1 MTPCSVKASPI
12 VQCNTVQYLPPA
24 SPSVTPTQSAEA
36 AVMAPSRWMA
46 VTCWLE
52 AAQDGPR
59 PPLQQHGLNINS
71 SSAGVATYLPLRT
84 ASLFRAPRRCALAA
98 APPDLAPAAILPRM

>member
-1 MTPCSVKASPI
+1 M
-12 VQCNTVQYLPPA
+12 
-24 SPSVTPTQSAEA
+24 TPTQSAEA

-52 AAQDGPR
+52 ADQDGPR
-59 PPLQQHGLNINS
+59 PPLQQRGLNSNNNNNS
-71 SSAGVATYLPLRT
+71 CAGAATYLPLRT

-98 APPDLAPAAILPRM
+98 APPDLAPAVILPRM